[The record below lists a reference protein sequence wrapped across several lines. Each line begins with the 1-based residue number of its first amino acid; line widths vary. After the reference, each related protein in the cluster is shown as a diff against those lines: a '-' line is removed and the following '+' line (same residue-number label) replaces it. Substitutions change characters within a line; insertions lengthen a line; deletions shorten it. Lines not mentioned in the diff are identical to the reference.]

1 MTKEMTLSQIGY
13 EYLFE
18 AEEVDRKIKNYNTKL
33 REAIQAFRAD
43 EIIRLRRMLRLYYEQ
58 RSELRYAGN
67 LLVNYYNE
75 I

>member
-1 MTKEMTLSQIGY
+1 MTKELTLSQMGY
-13 EYLFE
+13 EYLYE
-18 AEEVDRKIKNYNTKL
+18 AEEVDKKIKNCNTKL

-43 EIIRLRRMLRLYYEQ
+43 EIIRLRIMLRLYYE